1 MSKGSDKEDKDLVVT
16 LLSNGSSNLFRNN
29 SLTSFSNKLHT
40 PIILDPLNYNYI
52 ALQEI
57 GISLNSSNIRIPYE
71 KPAIIYF
78 EWDTTFRHHLQDL
91 SDYETR
97 KQVFIDTYEKNKN
110 HFFINYPNKFG
121 IYSNKGFIENKIYSP
136 NTIAEEL
143 KKLDFFTREDFFQ
156 GKLDLTLFKEYLDEK
171 SSIDGNAI
179 PWWQRFEIK
188 HYKSN
193 SQKTLANQN
202 KVLGLLIHKR
212 LSEALK
218 LETYVKEHLI
228 NHSSDFE
235 IPDSI
240 VIDSE
245 PYFLY
250 FIEEN
255 EVIRGNIYLD
265 NKIESNENNVI
276 NVDCNIVDPY
286 ISNTNF
292 CNTIAT
298 FNNVSSNQDFLY
310 YYPNNRTFYKLLGN
324 EIDTINIKI
333 SDKDY
338 NQLDLFKGIPTI
350 VKLVIKSK
358 VEMDFTSNIRVSS
371 KAPGMTHFYNKNSHF
386 RVVLPSNDVFQT
398 EKSQVSIA
406 SITYPN
412 RFKVLPMYLKSNIIR
427 KIYLYSDQEVILG
440 EMDVFISQNEDNS
453 DLMKDVSED
462 MSLDPLVLISNLN
475 KRFKREE
482 VTWKYNNGSQHI
494 SIKTGKHSYVL
505 QIPISL
511 GNLFGLEESDV
522 VFVNSMTTNHTFKD
536 TWFYK
541 LCWTERFIDVMK
553 TKNDLSIYELLG
565 TNGFQTEK
573 FFYIAL
579 SSYDEFHIK
588 RPINLQMHRPR
599 YALVYNNIIEDSIVD
614 NSYYK
619 ILKTIYF
626 EDSESK
632 WKTLTYKNDEYKKV
646 HEKTPL
652 YLEFALRL
660 PSGDLVEFENNDDDV
675 VINLKTKTH

>member
-1 MSKGSDKEDKDLVVT
+1 MDKEDKEVVIT
-16 LLSNGSSNLFRNN
+16 LLSNGSSNLFKDN
-29 SLTSFSNKLHT
+29 SLTLFANKLHT
-40 PIILDPLNYNYI
+40 PIILNPLNYNYI
-52 ALQEI
+52 ALHEI
-57 GISLNSSNIRIPYE
+57 GISLNSGNIKIPYE

-78 EWDTTFRHHLQDL
+78 EWDTTFRYHLEDL
-91 SDYETR
+91 SNYEIR
-97 KQVFIDTYEKNKN
+97 KQVFKNTYEKNKN
-110 HFFINYPNKFG
+110 HFFINHPNKFG
-121 IYSNKGFIENKIYSP
+121 IYSNKGFIENQIYTP

-143 KKLDFFTREDFFQ
+143 KKLEFFTRENFFQ
-156 GKLDLTLFKEYLDEK
+156 GKLEFRLFKEYLNEK
-171 SSIDGNAI
+171 SSIDRNTI
-179 PWWQRFEIK
+179 PWWQRCEIK

-193 SQKTLANQN
+193 SQKSLADQN

-212 LSEALK
+212 LAEALK
-218 LETYVKEHLI
+218 LDTYVKEHLI
-228 NHSSDFE
+228 NHSSHFE
-235 IPDSI
+235 IPDSV

-250 FIEEN
+250 FIDEN
-255 EVIRGNIYLD
+255 EIIRGTIFLD

-276 NVDCNIVDPY
+276 NIDCNIVDPY
-286 ISNTNF
+286 ISNTKF

-298 FNNVSSNQDFLY
+298 FNNVSINQDFLY
-310 YYPNNRTFYKLLGN
+310 YYPNNRTFCKLRGN
-324 EIDTINIKI
+324 GIDTINMEI

-358 VEMDFTSNIRVSS
+358 GKMDFTSNLRVSR
-371 KAPGMTHFYNKNSHF
+371 KAPGMSHFHNKNSHF

-398 EKSQVSIA
+398 EESQLSIA

-412 RFKVLPMYLKSNIIR
+412 RFKVLPRYLKSNIIR
-427 KIYLYSDQEVILG
+427 KIYLYSNQEVILG
-440 EMDVFISQNEDNS
+440 EMEVFTSQNEDNS

-462 MSLDPLVLISNLN
+462 VSLDPLVLISNLN

-482 VTWKYNNGSQHI
+482 VSWKYNNRSQHV

-505 QIPISL
+505 QIPFSL

-522 VFVNSMTTNHTFKD
+522 EFVNTMTTSHEFKD

-541 LCWTERFIDVMK
+541 LFWTEKFIDVMK
-553 TKNDLSIYELLG
+553 TKNNLSIYELLG

-588 RPINLQMHRPR
+588 RPINLQIHRPR

-619 ILKTIYF
+619 VLKTIYF

-632 WKTLTYKNDEYKKV
+632 WKTITYKNDEYQKA
-646 HEKTPL
+646 HEKNPL
-652 YLEFALRL
+652 YLEFALGL
-660 PSGDLVEFENNDDDV
+660 PSGDLVEFENDEDDV
-675 VINLKTKTH
+675 VINLKTKAQ